1 MALFYAFTDGSPN
14 GPVYEIQV
22 NKGSINMEKFTKT
35 ANKRYENGYKIDKLI
50 EQGDN
55 TLVVWMKR
63 GA

>member
-22 NKGSINMEKFTKT
+22 NKGSINMDMFTKT
-35 ANKRYENGYKIDKLI
+35 ANKRYENGYRIEFVYEQDK
-50 EQGDN
+50 N
-55 TLVVWMKR
+55 TVVVWMKR